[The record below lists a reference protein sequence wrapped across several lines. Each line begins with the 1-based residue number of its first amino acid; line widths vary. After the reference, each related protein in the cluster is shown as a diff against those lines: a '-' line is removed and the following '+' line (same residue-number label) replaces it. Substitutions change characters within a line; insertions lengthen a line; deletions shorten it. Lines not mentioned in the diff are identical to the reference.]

1 MTDPAVEAALNAM
14 HAHPARDWT
23 LEDLASVARV
33 SRATLARRFTR
44 LVGQPPSA
52 YLSSWRMDL
61 AAQRLRET
69 DDRANEIARAV
80 GYTSE
85 FAFSRAFA
93 RAFGQPPR
101 RYREAFRAA
110 ASVMP

>member
-1 MTDPAVEAALNAM
+1 
-14 HAHPARDWT
+14 
-23 LEDLASVARV
+23 
-33 SRATLARRFTR
+33 
-44 LVGQPPSA
+44 
-52 YLSSWRMDL
+52 MDL

-69 DDRANEIARAV
+69 DDRAGEIGRAV

-110 ASVMP
+110 AADSGG